1 MNNGSVSTSGS
12 NARAASILGGSGTIT
27 NNGSL
32 STTGAAGQTV
42 YMQGNNDHLINTGT
56 ITASG
61 AVAGGVSP
69 DAVFSNT
76 AGSSFTALIENRAGG
91 KIISQN
97 GSGIRTLNGNTTII
111 NAGLVQSGVGTAITM
126 GNGNDSLILQTGSV
140 INGTADGG
148 AGSNTVTLQGSG
160 TASNAFTNFQTLLM
174 QGDLWNWTGSGTF
187 TLAHVQTGTLN
198 LSGTLS
204 VSASAIVDG
213 GATLQANAQN
223 LPQSVTDNGLVRL
236 AQDNASTYA
245 GLISGTGAVE
255 KTGAGVLTLEPAAAG
270 GNTYSGGTTIT
281 QGTVAIAADNALG
294 AASGG
299 LTFNGGALQLNQALN
314 LAGTRAMS
322 ITASGGTIDTQAF
335 STAISQGITGAG
347 ALTKAGTGT
356 LVTTG
361 TNTYAGGTTIANGTL
376 QLGSGGASGSLVG
389 NVANNGSLVFNRSD
403 AVVFP
408 GTISGS
414 GSVTQAG
421 AGTTVLTSNN
431 TYTGGT
437 TLSAGTLQLGNGGTS
452 GSIVGNITNNSALV
466 FNRSDVAT
474 YGGAISGSGSVTQTG
489 SGTTALTGN
498 STYTGGTSITAGTLQ
513 LGDGGT
519 SGSIVGD
526 VANNGALVFDRS
538 DLVDFPGV
546 ISGTGSVTQAGSGTT
561 VLTGSSTY
569 TGGTSFTAGTLQ
581 LGDGGTSGSIVGN
594 VANNG
599 LLVFNRSD
607 NVTFPGIVSGSGSLT
622 QAGAGTTLLTANNPY
637 TGATTVAAGTLA
649 IGDAQHANAALSG
662 GGAVGVASG
671 ATLGGYGS
679 VTGNVTN
686 DGTIA
691 VADALPAFAS
701 SGSGTFTING
711 TLTNAGLAAVGGA
724 GVGNRLNVAGSYV
737 GKNSTIAL
745 NTVVAGD
752 NAASDKLVISGS
764 TSTAT
769 GTSALKITNVGG
781 LGAATL
787 ANGIQVIEANNGAT
801 TDLSAFRLASPVEVG
816 AYSYYLAKG
825 GVSNGTA
832 QNWYLRNTVPVAA
845 TPNPAPPST
854 PVPPT
859 TPTPPTTPSPP
870 PTQSLP
876 VNPSL
881 PPSADNPIVPAD
893 MPIAAPGTQPEVI
906 TALAQAANAPSAS
919 LSASAPAPAPV
930 YRPEAPVYAA
940 IPMVARQ
947 INIQQIDTFHDRQGE
962 QSLLDESG
970 TLPAAWGRVWG
981 GHTVQSQ
988 DGALNPEFD
997 GSIYGA
1003 QAGHDV
1009 YADSTPGGHRNHYGF
1024 FVGFTRVTGDVNGY
1038 ALATPNLDVGHLAI
1052 NGYSLGAYW
1061 THVGRG
1067 GWYTDAVL
1075 MGTSLTIDPLSN
1087 NGVGATTHGRAVSGS
1102 VEAGLPIPLAH
1113 GLSIEPQAQL
1123 IWQNLSINDLND
1135 GVSTV
1140 SFKHGNTFLGRL
1152 GVRLEGTYTNS
1163 VATWQPYLRLSVL
1176 RNFGARDDVTFGGA
1190 TTLPGSVGQTAG
1202 QIGAGLVAKV
1212 GKSSSAYA
1220 TLSYLSNLGGSHQRT
1235 ITGNAGVRWSW

>member
-403 AVVFP
+403 
-408 GTISGS
+408 
-414 GSVTQAG
+414 
-421 AGTTVLTSNN
+421 
-431 TYTGGT
+431 
-437 TLSAGTLQLGNGGTS
+437 
-452 GSIVGNITNNSALV
+452 
-466 FNRSDVAT
+466 
-474 YGGAISGSGSVTQTG
+474 
-489 SGTTALTGN
+489 
-498 STYTGGTSITAGTLQ
+498 
-513 LGDGGT
+513 
-519 SGSIVGD
+519 
-526 VANNGALVFDRS
+526 
-538 DLVDFPGV
+538 
-546 ISGTGSVTQAGSGTT
+546 
-561 VLTGSSTY
+561 
-569 TGGTSFTAGTLQ
+569 
-581 LGDGGTSGSIVGN
+581 N
-594 VANNG
+594 VA
-599 LLVFNRSD
+599 
-607 NVTFPGIVSGSGSLT
+607 FPGIVSGSGSLT

-686 DGTIA
+686 AGTIA

-752 NAASDKLVISGS
+752 NAASDRMVISGS

-893 MPIAAPGTQPEVI
+893 MPIAAPSTQPEVI

-1061 THVGRG
+1061 THIGPS
-1067 GWYTDAVL
+1067 GWYTNAVL

-1102 VEAGLPIPLAH
+1102 VETGLPIPLAH

-1163 VATWQPYLRLSVL
+1163 VATWQPYLRFSVL
-1176 RNFGARDDVTFGGA
+1176 RNFGAGDDVTFGGA